1 VFFRETKEMKLLCSA
16 IAALTMVVSGSA
28 LADRDDRGRDGH
40 NRYGH
45 DRDHDRGRDH
55 GKAYKHHYRN
65 HQPHYYGY
73 QGYRSGHQ
81 PHAHYYQ
88 AAPVYVAPPR
98 YNRHRHYGYNDSGIT
113 IILPPIH
120 LGR

>member
-1 VFFRETKEMKLLCSA
+1 MKLLCSA
-16 IAALTMVVSGSA
+16 IAALTMVFSGTA

-45 DRDHDRGRDH
+45 DRGRDH
-55 GKAYKHHYRN
+55 GNAYRHHYRN
-65 HQPHYYGY
+65 HQPQYYGH
-73 QGYRSGHQ
+73 QGYRGGYQ
-81 PHAHYYQ
+81 PHAHYYH

-98 YNRHRHYGYNDSGIT
+98 YNRHRHYGHNDSGVT